1 MEKFLLPA
9 LLLLCFQAS
18 PVLAEDKVSIEIG
31 KNIKVGMPLKEVIAL
46 LGIPGFIKIS
56 RGTEPALDA
65 IVIEY
70 PDHGLV
76 IFAMNKGSMIEGFEI
91 HPGFKGLLP
100 SGVKIGDKF
109 PTLVDKYGVP
119 QSMLLDIARYPEQGL
134 YLNLKEGTLL
144 SARMFTKGSKLL
156 ESRLTDPTSN

>member
-1 MEKFLLPA
+1 MAKFLLPA
-9 LLLLCFQAS
+9 LLFLCYQTS

-31 KNIKVGMPLKEVIAL
+31 KNIKVGMPLKEVMAL
-46 LGIPGFIKIS
+46 LGIPGFVKIS

-76 IFAMNKGSMIEGFEI
+76 VFAMNKGTAIEGFEVL
-91 HPGFKGLLP
+91 PGFKGLLP

-109 PTLVDKYGVP
+109 PALVDKYGVP

-134 YLNLKEGTLL
+134 YLNLKDGTLL
-144 SARMFTKGSKLL
+144 SAKMFIKGSKLL
-156 ESRLTDPTSN
+156 ESRMADPTSN